1 MQCLI
6 STLTAPTRSPRRIAT
21 VDTGVLPGAT
31 RRVGTRRCTRTAG
44 GGYVLF
50 RAVMSDGSSGWVV
63 GDSRALTECE
73 CPIDKSRG
81 LGNYA
86 YRFSKDGQSPGA
98 PDDDTK
104 YGGWQG
110 LWGLAIAAN
119 SGH

>member
-1 MQCLI
+1 MPGLNI
-6 STLTAPTRSPRRIAT
+6 DGTYSLTEANCNSGHRCDHESRTTCGNAPVYQNSR
-21 VDTGVLPGAT
+21 
-31 RRVGTRRCTRTAG
+31 

-50 RAVMSDGSSGWVV
+50 RAVMDDGSSGWVV

-86 YRFSKDGQSPGA
+86 YRFNKDGQSPGA
-98 PDDDTK
+98 PDDDTT